1 MPFDKEMFFP
11 MKYYVCFPN
20 KKYDTFYQCV
30 SSIQA
35 SQKEPKSYAFLCLI
49 FSLGKYSSFIWKII
63 HGCSGNK
70 LYHQRDLHKEKNFSL
85 SPFSGK
91 KDCLI
96 KTITWIQFYKPKQS
110 HRII

>member
-1 MPFDKEMFFP
+1 MFLFQTKS
-11 MKYYVCFPN
+11 MILFINV
-20 KKYDTFYQCV
+20 V
-30 SSIQA
+30 SSVQA

-70 LYHQRDLHKEKNFSL
+70 LYHQRDLHKEKKFSF

-110 HRII
+110 YRII